1 MRRRCAAGD
10 PASRTVPRAM
20 SFANNTAA
28 SCWFRPE
35 YMRTYVRMKG
45 KGRRCARC
53 GEVKPLSDF
62 NWRRISKRE
71 RDTYCRPCR
80 SAYGKEHYVA
90 NRQRYIDLEAKR
102 KRARAQKRMRYLLE
116 YFEVHPCAD
125 CGEADPMVLEF
136 DHLRDKSFA
145 IGAGLPDRN
154 WESILREIE
163 KCDVV
168 CANCHRRRTA
178 KRAGTVRALIAAATV
193 NS

>member
-1 MRRRCAAGD
+1 MEAR
-10 PASRTVPRAM
+10 
-20 SFANNTAA
+20 
-28 SCWFRPE
+28 
-35 YMRTYVRMKG
+35 
-45 KGRRCARC
+45 GRRCARC

-62 NWRRISKRE
+62 NWRRIAVGE

-80 SAYGKEHYVA
+80 SAYGKEHYLA
-90 NRQRYIDLEAKR
+90 NRERYIDLEAKR

-116 YFEVHPCAD
+116 YFLLHPCAD
-125 CGEADPMVLEF
+125 CGEADPLVLEF

-163 KCDVV
+163 KCQVV

-178 KRAGTVRALIAAATV
+178 KRAGTVRALIAADTR
-193 NS
+193 NG